1 MDRKAAIVGVGETD
15 YTRGTDDT
23 PLELM
28 LAASSCAAQDAGIS
42 LGDID
47 AILPPPAFATADEL
61 AANLGVEMSYAV
73 THQQG
78 GASPTA
84 ALQTAALIVT
94 HGVARNVLVVMGWNG
109 YSAIRPKRGSKAAP
123 LKLGEGLAA
132 LSTTLRDYYNPQG
145 ATAPA
150 QWYAWLAMRHKQL
163 YGIPDEAT
171 GAVAVAARKHAQQ
184 NSHALMRGRPLDMQT
199 YLAARWISEP
209 FRLFDC
215 CLETDGACAI
225 IVSTEDRA
233 RDLRTKPV
241 LILGAAQGRPT
252 PADDIASRADL
263 LKIGL
268 ASAARRALQTS
279 GVKLSDIDVFEIY
292 DCFTYVVLLQIE
304 ALGLCGPGECGDFV
318 KDGSIE
324 LGGRCPINTHG
335 GLLSQGHAWG
345 LNHVVEAVRQLRH
358 EAGGAQVPDAQLG
371 LVTGWGDF
379 GDGSVAILG
388 RG

>member
-1 MDRKAAIVGVGETD
+1 
-15 YTRGTDDT
+15 
-23 PLELM
+23 
-28 LAASSCAAQDAGIS
+28 
-42 LGDID
+42 
-47 AILPPPAFATADEL
+47 
-61 AANLGVEMSYAV
+61 
-73 THQQG
+73 
-78 GASPTA
+78 
-84 ALQTAALIVT
+84 
-94 HGVARNVLVVMGWNG
+94 VVMGWNG
-109 YSAIRPKRGSKAAP
+109 YSAIRPSRGSKAAP

-132 LSTTLRDYYNPQG
+132 LSTTLRDYYIPQG

-318 KDGSIE
+318 KGGSIE

>member
-1 MDRKAAIVGVGETD
+1 MHMDR
-15 YTRGTDDT
+15 YGTT
-23 PLELM
+23 EE
-28 LAASSCAAQDAGIS
+28 
-42 LGDID
+42 
-47 AILPPPAFATADEL
+47 AFGTI
-61 AANLGVEMSYAV
+61 AV
-73 THQQG
+73 QQR
-78 GASPTA
+78 A
-84 ALQTAALIVT
+84 
-94 HGVARNVLVVMGWNG
+94 
-109 YSAIRPKRGSKAAP
+109 
-123 LKLGEGLAA
+123 
-132 LSTTLRDYYNPQG
+132 
-145 ATAPA
+145 
-150 QWYAWLAMRHKQL
+150 
-163 YGIPDEAT
+163 
-171 GAVAVAARKHAQQ
+171 AARL
-184 NSHALMRGRPLDMQT
+184 NERALMRDPMTMED
-199 YLAARWISEP
+199 YLSSRWIVEP

-263 LKIGL
+263 LKVGL
-268 ASAARRALQTS
+268 AFAARRGLQTS

-318 KDGSIE
+318 KGGSIE

>member
-1 MDRKAAIVGVGETD
+1 MQRKAAIVGVGETD

-28 LAASSCAAQDAGIS
+28 LAASSRAAQDAGIS
-42 LGDID
+42 LRDID
-47 AILPPPAFATADEL
+47 AILPPPAFVTADEL
-61 AANLGVEMSYAV
+61 AANLGVEISYAV

-109 YSAIRPKRGSKAAP
+109 YSAIRPKPGSKAAP
-123 LKLGEGLAA
+123 LKVGEGLAA

-150 QWYAWLAMRHKQL
+150 QWYALLAMRHKQL

-171 GAVAVAARKHAQQ
+171 GAVAVAARKHAHQ
-184 NSHALMRGRPLDMQT
+184 NSRALMRGRPLDMQT
-199 YLAARWISEP
+199 YLASRWISEP
-209 FRLFDC
+209 FRLLDC

-225 IVSTEDRA
+225 IVSTDDRA
-233 RDLRTKPV
+233 RDLGTKPV

-263 LKIGL
+263 LNIGI

-318 KDGSIE
+318 KGGSIE

-358 EAGGAQVPDAQLG
+358 EAGGAQVSDAQLA

-379 GDGSVAILG
+379 GDGSVAVLG
-388 RG
+388 QG

>member
-1 MDRKAAIVGVGETD
+1 MARKAAIVGVGETA

-28 LAASSCAAQDAGIS
+28 LAASKRAADDAGIS
-42 LGDID
+42 LREID
-47 AILPPPAFATADEL
+47 AVLPPPAFVTADEL
-61 AANLGVEMSYAV
+61 AANFGVELSYAV

-78 GASPTA
+78 GASSTA

-109 YSAIRPKRGSKAAP
+109 YSAIRPKQGSKAPP
-123 LKLGEGLAA
+123 LKVGEGLAA

-184 NSHALMRGRPLDMQT
+184 NSRALMRGRPLDMQT
-199 YLAARWISEP
+199 YLASRWISEP

-225 IVSTEDRA
+225 IVSTDDRA

-252 PADDIASRADL
+252 PADDIASRANL

-268 ASAARRALQTS
+268 ASAAPRALQTS
-279 GVKLSDIDVFEIY
+279 GLKLSDIDVFEIY

-318 KDGSIE
+318 KGGSIE

-358 EAGGAQVPDAQLG
+358 EAGGAQVSDAQLA

-388 RG
+388 KG

>member
-1 MDRKAAIVGVGETD
+1 MAAIVGVGETA

-28 LAASSCAAQDAGIS
+28 LAASKRAAEDAGLS
-42 LGDID
+42 LRDID
-47 AILPPPAFATADEL
+47 AILPPPAFVTADEL
-61 AANLGVEMSYAV
+61 AANFGVEMGYTV

-84 ALQTAALIVT
+84 ALETAALIVT
-94 HGVARNVLVVMGWNG
+94 HGVARNVLIVMGWNG
-109 YSAIRPKRGSKAAP
+109 YSAIRPKQGSKASP
-123 LKLGEGLAA
+123 LKVGEGLAA
-132 LSTTLRDYYNPQG
+132 LTTTLREYYNPQG

-163 YGIPDEAT
+163 YGISDEAT
-171 GAVAVAARKHAQQ
+171 GAVAIAARKHAQQ
-184 NSHALMRGRPLDMQT
+184 NSRALMRGRPLDMQT
-199 YLAARWISEP
+199 YLASRWISEP

-225 IVSTEDRA
+225 IVSAEERA

-241 LILGAAQGRPT
+241 IILGAAQGRPT
-252 PADDIASRADL
+252 PADDIGSRADL
-263 LKIGL
+263 LNIGL
-268 ASAARRALQTS
+268 ASAAPRALAKS
-279 GVKLSDIDVFEIY
+279 GVKVSDIDVFEIY

-304 ALGLCGPGECGDFV
+304 ALGLCGPGECGEFV
-318 KDGSIE
+318 KGGRIE

-345 LNHVVEAVRQLRH
+345 LNHVVEAVRQLRQ
-358 EAGGAQVPDAQLG
+358 EAGGAQVSDAQLA

-379 GDGSVAILG
+379 GDGSVAVLG
-388 RG
+388 NG

>member
-1 MDRKAAIVGVGETD
+1 MDRKAAVVGVGETD

-28 LAASSCAAQDAGIS
+28 LAASSRAVQDAGIS

-47 AILPPPAFATADEL
+47 AILPPPAFVTADEL

-109 YSAIRPKRGSKAAP
+109 YSAIRPRQGSKAAP

-132 LSTTLRDYYNPQG
+132 LSTTLRDYYIPQG

-199 YLAARWISEP
+199 YLAAHWISEP

-225 IVSTEDRA
+225 IVSTEERA

-252 PADDIASRADL
+252 PADDIASRPDL

-318 KDGSIE
+318 KGGSIE

-345 LNHVVEAVRQLRH
+345 RNHVVEAVRQLRH

>member
-1 MDRKAAIVGVGETD
+1 MQRKAAIVGVGETE

-28 LAASSCAAQDAGIS
+28 LAASSRAAQDAGIS
-42 LGDID
+42 LRDID
-47 AILPPPAFATADEL
+47 AILPPPAFVTADEL
-61 AANLGVEMSYAV
+61 AANLGVEISYAV

-109 YSAIRPKRGSKAAP
+109 YSAIRRKQGSKAAP
-123 LKLGEGLAA
+123 LKVGEGLAA
-132 LSTTLRDYYNPQG
+132 LSTMLRDYYNPQG

-150 QWYAWLAMRHKQL
+150 QWYALLAMRHKQL

-184 NSHALMRGRPLDMQT
+184 NSRALMRGRPLDMQT
-199 YLAARWISEP
+199 YLASRWISEP

-225 IVSTEDRA
+225 IVSTDDRA
-233 RDLRTKPV
+233 RDLGTKPV

-263 LKIGL
+263 LNIGI

-318 KDGSIE
+318 KGGSIE

-345 LNHVVEAVRQLRH
+345 LNHVAEAVRQLRH
-358 EAGGAQVPDAQLG
+358 EAGGAQVSDAQLA

-379 GDGSVAILG
+379 GDGSVAVLG
-388 RG
+388 QG